1 MAKRI
6 AAIVFIFV
14 CTALAWI
21 VLGGTL
27 LYRTYSA
34 NDALRGRVQ
43 STWGATQV
51 QAPPAATYSIKI
63 EKTGVV
69 EENGKKVNRV
79 VTEDKE
85 IHLPL
90 EASRVNVDLDLD
102 YRQKGLLWYS
112 TYKVGFSGL
121 YTFRNPAS
129 AEQEVTFCFPLPAK
143 ETIYDDVVMTA
154 NDQPLQLLTTKDV
167 LSGSTRL
174 PAGKEVVLR
183 VGYRS
188 QGVDSW
194 QYRLGDDVAEVKDF
208 NLKLTTNFDGFDFA
222 ENTLSP
228 SEKKKVANGWE
239 LMWSYRDLLSGYQ
252 IGLKMPEKLQ
262 PGPLSGR
269 ISFFAPVSL
278 FFFFFLLFILT
289 MLRGIEVH
297 PMNYFF
303 LACAFFAFHLLLAY
317 LVDHISIHKAF
328 WVCSITSLFLVW
340 TYLRLVVGNRFAVE
354 AVLAQ
359 FGYLILFSYAF
370 FFQGFTG
377 LAITIG
383 AIVTL
388 FIAMQTT
395 AKTRWQDKFAKRP
408 A

>member
-1 MAKRI
+1 MTQRI

-14 CTALAWI
+14 CTAVAWI
-21 VLGGTL
+21 ALGGTL

-34 NDALRGRVQ
+34 NDALTGRVQ
-43 STWGATQV
+43 STWGVPQV
-51 QAPPAATYSIKI
+51 QGPPAATYSIKI
-63 EKTGVV
+63 EKPSVV

-79 VTEDKE
+79 VTEDE
-85 IHLPL
+85 QIYLPL
-90 EASRVNVDLDLD
+90 EASRVNVDLDLEH
-102 YRQKGLLWYS
+102 RQKGLLWYS
-112 TYKVGFSGL
+112 TYKINFSGV
-121 YTFRNPAS
+121 YTFQNPAS
-129 AEQEVTFCFPLPAK
+129 AEQEVTLSFPLPAT
-143 ETIYDDVVMTA
+143 EAVYDDVVMTA
-154 NDQPLQLLTTKDV
+154 NDRPLQLLTTKDA
-167 LSGSTRL
+167 LSGSIKL
-174 PAGKEVVLR
+174 AAGKEVVLR

-194 QYRLGDDVAEVKDF
+194 QYRLGDDIAEVRDF
-208 NLKLTTNFDGFDFA
+208 NLKVTANFDGFDFA
-222 ENTLSP
+222 DHTLSP
-228 SEKKKVANGWE
+228 SEKKQAGRGWE
-239 LMWSYRDLLSGYQ
+239 LTWSYRDLLSGYQ

-278 FFFFFLLFILT
+278 FFFFFLVFILT
-289 MLRGIEVH
+289 MLRGIDIH

-328 WVCSITSLFLVW
+328 IVCSITSLLLVW

-354 AVLAQ
+354 AALAQ

-370 FFQGFTG
+370 FFEGFTG

-383 AIVTL
+383 AILTL
-388 FIAMQTT
+388 FIAMQST
-395 AKTRWQDKFAKRP
+395 AKIRWQDKFAKRP